1 MTNEPT
7 LGQVRDELVTQLNLD
22 ARVRG
27 VEVQQAEHRSEL
39 SALRHEL
46 RTSKTD
52 ILSAIEAIK
61 PKPIWPAVS
70 AIVAAVGLLLIIF
83 GLIYAGAQPA

>member
-27 VEVQQAEHRSEL
+27 VEVQQAEHGSEL

-52 ILSAIEAIK
+52 ILAAIEAVK
-61 PKPIWPAVS
+61 PKPIWPALS
-70 AIVAAVGLLLIIF
+70 AVVGAIALLVVVI
-83 GLIYAGAQPA
+83 GLIYTGGQPT